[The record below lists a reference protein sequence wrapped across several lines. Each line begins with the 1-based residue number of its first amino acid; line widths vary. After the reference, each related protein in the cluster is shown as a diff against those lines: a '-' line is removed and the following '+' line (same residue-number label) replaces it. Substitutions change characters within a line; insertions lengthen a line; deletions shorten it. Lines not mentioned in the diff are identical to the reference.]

1 MKPERRAANAR
12 SRRSTGLL
20 VTIVLVVGAIAAFG
34 VQQWRVSAAASAAR
48 ADLLSRIDAATRKAA
63 IDGNELSQLV
73 AQLHKLPDHETARD
87 LLAAHARIELVRG
100 RPERAF
106 ELFGNH
112 ALQPG
117 ATAAEQSLLVRML
130 LRMEAPGRADVTAE
144 QGLLKQALGA
154 AESAYATTQDPE
166 DAFGAWLAA
175 SRLSDPDAATRT
187 LDALRSR
194 HESSPFAK
202 FAALAAKFDPERDG
216 SELAELA
223 SEVPPQLPEVDA
235 MQLLVVLQRGDL
247 EGASAAAE
255 QALGRGAGVP
265 AVRWAAALAF
275 HASALSH
282 AAGTPGRAAWLERRD
297 TQLDWLFSRSP
308 ANDPRRERWRALQSQ
323 R

>member
-1 MKPERRAANAR
+1 MKPERRGAPAR
-12 SRRSTGLL
+12 SRRSTGIL
-20 VTIVLVVGAIAAFG
+20 VTIVLVVGALVAFG
-34 VQQWRVSAAASAAR
+34 VQQWRASAAASAAR
-48 ADLLSRIDAATRKAA
+48 ADLLSRIDAATRKAG

-87 LLAAHARIELVRG
+87 LLAAQSRIELARG

-106 ELFGNH
+106 EVFGNH

-117 ATAAEQSLLVRML
+117 ASAAEQSLVARVL
-130 LRMEAPGRADVTAE
+130 LRMEAPGRADAVAE
-144 QGLLKQALGA
+144 QSLLKQALSA
-154 AESAYATTQDPE
+154 AESAYATSQDAE

-175 SRLSDPDAATRT
+175 SRLSDPDASART
-187 LDALRSR
+187 LDGLRSR
-194 HESSPFAK
+194 HESSSFAK
-202 FAALAAKFDPERDG
+202 FAVLAAKFDPESDG
-216 SELAELA
+216 AELA
-223 SEVPPQLPEVDA
+223 ALVPEVPPQLPEADA

-247 EGASAAAE
+247 EGASAAAD

-282 AAGTPGRAAWLERRD
+282 AAGTPGRAAWLERRNA
-297 TQLDWLFSRSP
+297 QLDWLLSRSP
-308 ANDPRRERWRALQSQ
+308 ENDPRRERWRMLQSQ

>member
-1 MKPERRAANAR
+1 MKPERRGAIAR

-20 VTIVLVVGAIAAFG
+20 VTVVLVFGALVAFG
-34 VQQWRVSAAASAAR
+34 VQQWRASAAASAVR

-63 IDGNELSQLV
+63 VDGNELSQLV

-87 LLAAHARIELVRG
+87 LLAAQARIELARG

-106 ELFGNH
+106 EVFGNQ

-117 ATAAEQSLLVRML
+117 ATAAEQSLVARIL
-130 LRMEAPGRADVTAE
+130 LRMEAPGRADAVAE
-144 QGLLKQALGA
+144 QSLLKQALSA

-175 SRLSDPDAATRT
+175 SRLSDPDASART
-187 LDALRSR
+187 LDVLRSR
-194 HESSPFAK
+194 HESSPLAK

-216 SELAELA
+216 AELA
-223 SEVPPQLPEVDA
+223 DLAADVPPQLPEVDA

-247 EGASAAAE
+247 ESAAAAAE
-255 QALGRGAGVP
+255 QALGRGAGVT

-282 AAGTPGRAAWLERRD
+282 AAGTPGRTAWLGRRD
-297 TQLDWLFSRSP
+297 TQLDWMLSRSP
-308 ANDPRRERWRALQSQ
+308 EADPRRERWRALKSL